1 MPSKTLEMVV
11 VFTLGD
17 AIVVLEEE
25 EEILDVDAVTFARAD
40 N

>member
-1 MPSKTLEMVV
+1 MVV